1 MSSSQQPRIHVE
13 LGDGA
18 GLPLVLLHGV
28 ARNGR
33 DFRPLL
39 PWLADRRTAVWDQRG
54 HGRSERAAAYR
65 VVDYAADVVDW
76 LRRAEVERVDLYGHS
91 LGALVALRAAAQL
104 PEKVRSVLLEDPPS
118 PEFLG
123 NLPSTAY
130 CHSFAA
136 MQRLAGRGDAVESL
150 VAQLAEVRLG
160 PTAEAPRLG
169 DVRDAASLRFS
180 AKCLQ
185 SVDPAVFTPLLA
197 GRWFDEYDFY
207 ASLAEVRCPVLL
219 MHGDVACGGMLPAV
233 DARRL
238 AAGLQRATVVPFVG
252 AGHLLHWQRLD
263 ETVRT
268 VVGFLESL

>member
-1 MSSSQQPRIHVE
+1 VE
-13 LGDGA
+13 LGDGT
-18 GLPLVLLHGV
+18 GPPLVLLHGV

-39 PWLADRRTAVWDQRG
+39 PWLSDRRTAVWDHRG
-54 HGRSERAAAYR
+54 HGRSERAATYR

-76 LRRAEVERVDLYGHS
+76 LQRAEFERVDLYGHS

-118 PEFLG
+118 PEFLSD
-123 NLPSTAY
+123 LSATVY

-136 MQRLAGRGDAVESL
+136 MQRLAGRDAAVESI
-150 VAQLAEVRLG
+150 AAELAEVRLG
-160 PTAEAPRLG
+160 PAADALRMGE
-169 DVRDAASLRFS
+169 VRDAASLRFS

-197 GRWFDEYDFY
+197 GRWFDGYDFY

-219 MHGDVACGGMLPAV
+219 MHGDVVYGGMLPAA

-238 AAGLQRATVVPFVG
+238 AAGLRGATVVPFAG

-263 ETVRT
+263 ETVRA
-268 VVGFLESL
+268 VLGFLESL